1 MNSRAEVWATFYAA
15 LVTPAGSDP
24 MKCMAIADRMM
35 AEFDKRFERRND
47 RWINKAFDG
56 GNQQQT

>member
-15 LVTPAGSDP
+15 LIHDAADP
-24 MKCMAIADRMM
+24 IKFVAIADRMM
-35 AEFDKRFERRND
+35 VEFDKRFERRND